1 MRFAERTARFSESV
15 IREMTRLL
23 EEYPGAGIN
32 LAQGFPDFDPPRV
45 LRDAACAAIQGG
57 VNQYSVTWGV
67 PSLRRAIAEKVVRFG
82 GPQFDPDR
90 EVTVTCGSTEAMA
103 AAVMALVDPGDEV
116 IIFAPYYE
124 NYWPDTVLAGAVPR
138 FVLLHLPDWSF
149 DPDELRAAFS
159 RRTRAI
165 IVNTPNNPT
174 GKVFSAGELALIA
187 ALCQEY
193 DVVAI
198 TDEIYEHLVYEG
210 RHISLATLPGMRER
224 TVTISGI
231 SKTFSVT
238 GWRVGYVLAPAPLSD
253 AIRKVHDFLTVAAPS
268 PLQAAAEVAL
278 RLDNSYYASLL
289 EGYRQRRAY
298 FIPAL
303 QELGFRCRPP
313 TGAYYVLAG
322 IEVFGQLDDVTF
334 ARALVRRCGVA
345 VVPGSSFYPDPAMG
359 RTLVRFSF
367 PKKLETLREAVA
379 RLRVALPVLSS

>member
-1 MRFAERTARFSESV
+1 MRVAQRTARFTESV
-15 IREMTRLL
+15 IREMTRLIDA
-23 EEYPGAGIN
+23 YPGRGIN
-32 LAQGFPDFDPPRV
+32 LAQGFPDFEVPQE
-45 LRDAACAAIQGG
+45 LRDAACAAIQAGL
-57 VNQYSVTWGV
+57 NQYSVTWGA

-90 EVTVTCGSTEAMA
+90 EITVTCGSTEAMA
-103 AAVMALVDPGDEV
+103 AALLALVDPGDEV

-124 NYWPDTVLAGAVPR
+124 NYWPDTVLAGASPR
-138 FVLLHLPDWSF
+138 FVLLRPPDWSF
-149 DPDELRAAFS
+149 DPDELRTAFA
-159 RRTRAI
+159 RHPRAI

-174 GKVFSAGELALIA
+174 GKVFSHDELSLIA
-187 ALCQEY
+187 GLCQEY
-193 DVVAI
+193 DVLAI

-210 RHISLATLPGMRER
+210 QHISLATLPGMRER

-238 GWRVGYVLAPAPLSD
+238 GWRVGYVLAPAQLSD

-268 PLQAAAEVAL
+268 PFQAAAEVAL
-278 RLDNSYYASLL
+278 RLDARYYADLL
-289 EGYRQRRAY
+289 AGYRQRRAY

-322 IEVFGQLDDVTF
+322 IEAFGDLDDVTF
-334 ARALVRRCGVA
+334 AKELVRRCGVA
-345 VVPGSSFYPDPAMG
+345 VVPGSSFYPEPAMG

-367 PKKLETLREAVA
+367 PKKLETLQEAVA
-379 RLRVALPVLSS
+379 RLRVGLPTMLP